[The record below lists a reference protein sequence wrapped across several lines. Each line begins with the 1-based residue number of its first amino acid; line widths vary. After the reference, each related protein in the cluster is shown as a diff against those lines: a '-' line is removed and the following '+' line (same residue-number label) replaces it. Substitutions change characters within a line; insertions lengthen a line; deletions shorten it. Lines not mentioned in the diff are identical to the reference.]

1 MRHLQEEICQTDP
14 SNDGTTAIFRL
25 PTARLHAFD
34 HSAIDVAGPYSII
47 KDKMEGEGVD
57 DKLPGKRWVL
67 VIRCATVG
75 AVHLEMIDTMDMAL
89 FLLAIEQFLA
99 VRPRPTV
106 FLADNGTNFHGR
118 DNVLGDNK
126 VTVKDKKN
134 KRLIDLSEAQKKLN
148 IEFQFALPRAPH
160 FRGLVERIVGAAK
173 AALRRA
179 LRTALV
185 SSKELRTILA
195 KTMGIINNFP
205 IAYTIRS
212 DMNFHYWPLTP
223 NHFLMGQPYA
233 ELQAEDTMKMTA
245 VRRYKKNPGSFTQL
259 LGKTDSRA

>member
-1 MRHLQEEICQTDP
+1 MRHLQEEICQTNP

-118 DNVLGDNK
+118 DNVLDGG
-126 VTVKDKKN
+126 
-134 KRLIDLSEAQKKLN
+134 Q
-148 IEFQFALPRAPH
+148 Q
-160 FRGLVERIVGAAK
+160 
-173 AALRRA
+173 
-179 LRTALV
+179 
-185 SSKELRTILA
+185 
-195 KTMGIINNFP
+195 
-205 IAYTIRS
+205 S
-212 DMNFHYWPLTP
+212 DPK
-223 NHFLMGQPYA
+223 GQ
-233 ELQAEDTMKMTA
+233 EK
-245 VRRYKKNPGSFTQL
+245 
-259 LGKTDSRA
+259 

>member
-1 MRHLQEEICQTDP
+1 M
-14 SNDGTTAIFRL
+14 
-25 PTARLHAFD
+25 
-34 HSAIDVAGPYSII
+34 
-47 KDKMEGEGVD
+47 
-57 DKLPGKRWVL
+57 
-67 VIRCATVG
+67 
-75 AVHLEMIDTMDMAL
+75 
-89 FLLAIEQFLA
+89 
-99 VRPRPTV
+99 
-106 FLADNGTNFHGR
+106 
-118 DNVLGDNK
+118 GDNK
-126 VTVKDKKN
+126 VTPKDKKN

-185 SSKELRTILA
+185 SSKELHTILA